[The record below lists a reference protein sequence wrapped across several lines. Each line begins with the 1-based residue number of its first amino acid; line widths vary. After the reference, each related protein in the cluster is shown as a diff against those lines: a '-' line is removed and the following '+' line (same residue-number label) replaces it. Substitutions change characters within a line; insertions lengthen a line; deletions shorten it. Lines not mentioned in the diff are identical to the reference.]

1 MFPEKP
7 ASPAQTAAAK
17 KVSSTPEKKPAKKS
31 VPSRDGLGK
40 AAREYAKRLK
50 MG

>member
-1 MFPEKP
+1 MYPTKP
-7 ASPAQTAAAK
+7 ADPKATAAAK
-17 KVSSTPEKKPAKKS
+17 KVSSTPDRKPKKS